1 MKQPKKNLII
11 ATGFSKVLLTRWL
24 PLLRTVGE
32 YQDDVVCL
40 DYDVISYS
48 TPEVI
53 GSVLAREALAQQ
65 PNVTVIHPEKM
76 EMRNIFLDRLY
87 QSRQYLKAHAKDY
100 KVVMLIDGN
109 DSIFWGSIQPLLKIA
124 EKNFC
129 AVQEHPSN
137 KLKIWDDFS
146 MREFI
151 KSEFWSIAE
160 NPIING
166 GMIVAPVAKM
176 LEYLDYQMDMIKVYG
191 DVVSDQAY
199 LVIFL
204 YYYKYPHLL
213 LGNEWN
219 YTHAVIGWDEHD
231 RKVPSRRPVFK
242 DGKAFKAED
251 PTQPIFIEHRT
262 GTGWRFFK
270 SKTGMALLRDP
281 NVPVATLA
289 EYLWEDSLNKDTTL
303 FPAYDDEDP
312 ARKLLGLPMTLCKD
326 KVLIKPKKPFK
337 GTWLFPT
344 DNSRIEDLR

>member
-1 MKQPKKNLII
+1 MKKNLII

-24 PLLRTVGE
+24 PLLRGVGG

-53 GSVLAREALAQQ
+53 GSVLARETLAQQ

-76 EMRNIFLDRLY
+76 VMRNIFLDRLY
-87 QSRQYLKAHAKDY
+87 QSREYLKKNAKKY

-124 EKNFC
+124 ETNFC
-129 AVQEHPSN
+129 AVQEHESN
-137 KLKIWDDFS
+137 KLRIWDDFS
-146 MREFI
+146 MRDFI
-151 KSEFWSIAE
+151 KSEFWGISD

-166 GMIVAPVAKM
+166 GMVVAPTAKM
-176 LEYLDYQMDMIKVYG
+176 LEYLDYQMDMIQVYG
-191 DVVSDQAY
+191 DVVSDQCY
-199 LVIFL
+199 LVLFL

-219 YTHAVIGWDEHD
+219 YTHAVIGWDDKD
-231 RKVPSRRPVFK
+231 RKVPSRRVVIK
-242 DGKAFKAED
+242 DGKAYKVED
-251 PTQPIFIEHRT
+251 GTPVYIEHRT

-270 SKTGMALLRDP
+270 SKTGMQLLRDP
-281 NVPVATLA
+281 TVPVSIMA
-289 EYLWEDSLNKDTTL
+289 EYLWEDSLNKGTSL

-312 ARKLLGLPMTLCKD
+312 ARKLLGLPMTLCK
-326 KVLIKPKKPFK
+326 KPLNLKKKPFK

-344 DNSRIEDLR
+344 DNSRIEDI